1 MFRNLCKSI
10 GYVRIQR
17 TIMQRAVK
25 QYHHIAIVGTGPSA
39 FYTAKYCLDIN
50 PDIRV
55 DMFERLPTPYG
66 LVRYGV
72 APDHPE
78 VKTVEE
84 TFTQVAES
92 GRVRLFA
99 NIEISDNNESSLS
112 NVLPMNELIKS
123 YSGVVLAYGA
133 SSDIDLNIPGEHL
146 SGVISSRKFVNWYNG
161 HPDYA
166 NIEQQEFNLKNVEHV
181 VIIGQ
186 GNVALDCARILSK
199 SVNDLNSTDISINA
213 INELKNSNIK
223 TITIIGRRGYIQSAF
238 TIKEI
243 RELTRIKDVNVYISE
258 SDIECSR
265 TTTSLKEVENNRPK
279 KRLTELIE
287 NIAKASHNNTT
298 NTTTATTTMNRQI
311 NIRYLTTPIEI
322 IANEHNQVSGLKVIR
337 NQLIGDINKQK
348 AIPIVPTETT
358 ILPCDMVI
366 KAVGYKCQPI
376 TKSIPFNTTT
386 NTIPHKYSRVLQNSN
401 SDNNTTTTT
410 TSSTTDTNN
419 SSSSSPLP
427 GSNTTSTS
435 SSPLPGVYVSGWLKR
450 GATGIIASNI
460 PDAKETAA
468 AIAEDIQSDRLR
480 SLDNALLTKVKL

>member
-199 SVNDLNSTDISINA
+199 SVNDLTTTDISINA

-298 NTTTATTTMNRQI
+298 DTTTMNRQI

-322 IANEHNQVSGLKVIR
+322 ISNERNQVSGLKVIR

-376 TKSIPFNTTT
+376 AKSIPFNTTT

-401 SDNNTTTTT
+401 SVNTTTT

-419 SSSSSPLP
+419 STSSSPLP

-480 SLDNALLTKVKL
+480 SLDNALLTKVRL